1 MMMLCSGAAARR
13 AAPTARRL
21 TPRTPLG
28 ARPLALWAGAAQRA
42 ASRAALRSRSGAS
55 SCWRAARR
63 RLSSGGEGEAKGG
76 GLGAWYNAQIEA
88 RPVITKSLTSAVICA
103 GGDLLCQLAIEGGQL
118 DLLRTAR
125 FGACGLFL
133 VGPIM
138 HNWVRPASPP
148 RPSSSSLPSW
158 PAEPRG

>member
-1 MMMLCSGAAARR
+1 MECAVAAMR
-13 AAPTARRL
+13 AQAE
-21 TPRTPLG
+21 
-28 ARPLALWAGAAQRA
+28 AAEA
-42 ASRAALRSRSGAS
+42 EEAFSED
-55 SCWRAARR
+55 
-63 RLSSGGEGEAKGG
+63 SGGEAEAKGG
-76 GLGAWYNAQIEA
+76 FGAWYNAQIEA

-138 HNWVRPASPP
+138 HNWVRPAAPP
-148 RPSSSSLPSW
+148 RPSPSSCSLR
-158 PAEPRG
+158 PAVLPPEPRG